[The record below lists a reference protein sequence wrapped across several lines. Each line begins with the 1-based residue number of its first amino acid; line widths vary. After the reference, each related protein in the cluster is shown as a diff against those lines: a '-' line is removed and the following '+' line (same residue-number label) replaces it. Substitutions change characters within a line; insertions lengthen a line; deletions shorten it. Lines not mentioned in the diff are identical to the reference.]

1 MSVVFYIFTGWLVEH
16 TEGTLIA
23 DIPVLKDLAMIVEL
37 LIELTVELSVKR
49 DLRLGT
55 FLQ

>member
-1 MSVVFYIFTGWLVEH
+1 MSVVFYIFTGWFVEH

-49 DLRLGT
+49 HLRLGI
-55 FLQ
+55 FLK

>member
-49 DLRLGT
+49 DLWLET